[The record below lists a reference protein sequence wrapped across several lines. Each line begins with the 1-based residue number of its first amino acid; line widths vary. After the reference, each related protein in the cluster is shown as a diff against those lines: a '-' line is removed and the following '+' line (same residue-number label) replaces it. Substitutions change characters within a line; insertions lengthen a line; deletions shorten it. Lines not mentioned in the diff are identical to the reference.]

1 MNNKGDADNMIKNND
16 KSIVLG
22 IDIGGTTCKCGV
34 VTTDGELLY
43 KDEIPAQI
51 TVMATLV
58 FMIVISFVTTC
69 VNAAAMSGYNTV
81 IKQACSL

>member
-1 MNNKGDADNMIKNND
+1 MIKNND

-43 KDEIPAQI
+43 KDEIRQEKMMVEVLYYQI
-51 TVMATLV
+51 LR
-58 FMIVISFVTTC
+58 TTYRIC
-69 VNAAAMSGYNTV
+69 
-81 IKQACSL
+81 